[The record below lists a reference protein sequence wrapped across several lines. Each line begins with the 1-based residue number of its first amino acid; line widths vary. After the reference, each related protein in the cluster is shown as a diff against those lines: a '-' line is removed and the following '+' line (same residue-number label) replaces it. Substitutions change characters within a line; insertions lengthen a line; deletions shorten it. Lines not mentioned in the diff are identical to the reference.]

1 MSAPF
6 SPPIRTMSAPT
17 CPGAPLRISKKQ
29 KIYKSNL
36 KRFNAIIINPRK
48 LIITE
53 HQPWNISG
61 QFIGD
66 FECDS
71 IPKCKG
77 PVECNCPYPDFYI
90 KELKRLDN
98 EELMLDEDDQE
109 LVNIE
114 RTVTIRKNLNK
125 LKIKTNKL
133 FKQLEKIKEECIPG

>member
-6 SPPIRTMSAPT
+6 SPPLGTMSAPV
-17 CPGAPLRISKKQ
+17 CPGAPLRLSKRQ
-29 KIYKSNL
+29 KLYKCNL
-36 KRFNAIIINPRK
+36 KRFNAIIINPKK

-53 HQPWNISG
+53 HQPWDISG

-77 PVECNCPYPDFYI
+77 PVECDCPYPDFYI

-98 EELMLDEDDQE
+98 EELNLDEDDQE

-114 RTVTIRKNLNK
+114 RAVTIRKNLNK
-125 LKIKTNKL
+125 LKKKSIKL
-133 FKQLEKIKEECIPG
+133 FKQLNEIKK